1 MSNWETAQSALVEHL
16 RRNGAAERVLAAL
29 GRVPRDMFVDQ
40 EFRHRAFEDEALPI
54 GRGQT
59 ISQPAVV
66 AAMTEALALEPH
78 HRVLEVGTGS
88 GYQAAVLAEIARDV
102 ITVERD
108 PALAARARQCLEY
121 MGYRNVTVQTADGTL
136 GWPPAAPY
144 DAILVAAAG
153 PTIPQAL
160 VEQLAPDGRLVLPVG
175 GRDEQQLILVTRHPN
190 GPLREVPLGPVR
202 FVPLVG
208 QQGWPERESSSG

>member
-16 RRNGAAERVLAAL
+16 RRNGATERVLAAL
-29 GRVPRDMFVDQ
+29 SRVPRDMFVDQ
-40 EFRHRAFEDEALPI
+40 ELRHRAFEDEALPI

-88 GYQAAVLAEIARDV
+88 GYQAAVLAELARDV

-108 PALAARARQCLEY
+108 PALAARAWQCLEY

-153 PTIPQAL
+153 PTIPQPL
-160 VEQLAPDGRLVLPVG
+160 IEQLAPGGRLVLPVG
-175 GRDEQQLILVTRHPN
+175 GRDEQQLILVTRQPN
-190 GPLREVPLGPVR
+190 GPLREVSLGPVR

-208 QQGWPERESSSG
+208 QQGWPERES